1 MAKINDTTIFPVTD
15 PAVGDLVIGTD
26 ISDTGNSA
34 DGETVN
40 FSIGDIINLTPI
52 GTELIE
58 VITPTTVSE
67 IDIALPSTSSFGS
80 VTIELQN
87 IGMTSSTG
95 QVLQIQTS
103 SDGGSTFASGAASY
117 NANGTDTS
125 AIEITNNT
133 KNNDNKGTSGEI
145 KIYGYDI
152 STSWTVIRSNLSFE
166 DGTISGDLDFKTVQ
180 AWRKNS
186 EITTHIRLK
195 FSAGSNFNS
204 GQGRI
209 IVRGHRRV

>member
-1 MAKINDTTIFPVTD
+1 MAKINDTTIFPVTN

-40 FSIGDIINLTPI
+40 FSIGDIINLVPI
-52 GTELIE
+52 GTEFIE
-58 VITPTTVSE
+58 VITPTTVTE

-87 IGMTSSTG
+87 IGRTSSTG
-95 QVLQIQTS
+95 QVLQLQTS
-103 SDGGSTFASGAASY
+103 SDGGSTFASGASSY
-117 NANGTDTS
+117 SVNGTDTS
-125 AIEITNNT
+125 AIEITDET
-133 KNNDNKGTSGEI
+133 KNNDNKGASGEI

-152 STSWTVIRSNLSFE
+152 STSFTVIHSDLSFE
-166 DGTISGDLDFKTVQ
+166 DGTTSGNLVFKTVQ

-186 EITTHIRLK
+186 EITTHIRLS
-195 FSAGSNFNS
+195 FSAGSNFRS

-209 IVRGHRRV
+209 IIRGHRRV

>member
-1 MAKINDTTIFPVTD
+1 MAKINDTTTFPLTT
-15 PAVGDLVIGTD
+15 PASGDFVIGTD

-34 DGETVN
+34 DGEVVN

-58 VITPTTVSE
+58 VITPTAVTE

-87 IGMTSSTG
+87 IGHTSSTNRT
-95 QVLQIQTS
+95 LRIQTS
-103 SDGGSTFASGAASY
+103 SDGGSTFASGASSY

-125 AIEITNNT
+125 AIEITDST
-133 KNNDNKGTSGEI
+133 KNNADKGASGEI

-152 STSWTVIRSNLSFE
+152 STSWTVIHSDMLFE
-166 DGTISGDLDFKTVQ
+166 DGTTSGDISNKTVR

-186 EITTHIRLK
+186 EITTHIRLS
-195 FSAGSNFNS
+195 FSGGIGFRS